1 MEVISTPST
10 SSTHFLEKDLR
21 SLFSEECFRS
31 FSKNRLG
38 IECVERVLITSTPT
52 RYIDT
57 ILELRSDGQG
67 WVGSWSI
74 LTTKLK
80 YERAY
85 HVVIPVVMDIDT
97 CGINGIVY
105 SNTSK
110 YPTISNIIKSP
121 KDFGDFIFLLFPN

>member
-67 WVGSWSI
+67 WVGSWTK
-74 LTTKLK
+74 TTTQLK
-80 YERAY
+80 YAHGQ
-85 HVVIPVVMDIDT
+85 HVVIPQVKDIDP
-97 CGINGIVY
+97 CE
-105 SNTSK
+105 SNV
-110 YPTISNIIKSP
+110 
-121 KDFGDFIFLLFPN
+121 